1 MREIKKK
8 KFIKLKSTKQVIFI
22 KDLSRSHYQ
31 KKPNILMNQ
40 LKQRDAVLT
49 SAKETNMQNE
59 NCFVYY
65 KLDHTFKECS
75 H

>member
-8 KFIKLKSTKQVIFI
+8 NFIKLKLIKQVIFI
-22 KDLSRSHYQ
+22 KDVLKSYYQ
-31 KKPNILMNQ
+31 KKSDIFMNQ
-40 LKQRDAVLT
+40 LKQRDAILT
-49 SAKETNMQNE
+49 SVKEIDILNE
-59 NCFVYY
+59 NCFIYY